1 MLNFSKD
8 TNMSNARTRVCS
20 RGPSRAEKA
29 YEISK
34 SLDFSDFYSD
44 FKLISRANDSPLN

>member
-1 MLNFSKD
+1 MHEDDKHVYGRAVTQMVEYN
-8 TNMSNARTRVCS
+8 S
-20 RGPSRAEKA
+20 RGPTRPEKT

-44 FKLISRANDSPLN
+44 FKLISK